1 MKGGLAPPFFHAY
14 IKRMKHLR
22 FLIASGL
29 GLAMAGPASADM
41 LTLDEISAYLQGI
54 GSAQTNF
61 TQINDDNSIS
71 TGTLMIK
78 RPGRARFEYDPPEA
92 ALVMAGGGQIA
103 IFDLKSNEPPE
114 NYPLRRTP
122 LWVILERNVNLKER
136 DMIVGH
142 SYDGEVTT
150 VTAQD
155 PKNPDRGA
163 IQMHFS
169 DNPVR
174 LSQWVI
180 QDGSGSE
187 TTVVLGD
194 LDHSVKLENKL
205 FNITRLTNQLV
216 PDRDDD

>member
-1 MKGGLAPPFFHAY
+1 
-14 IKRMKHLR
+14 MKHLS

-29 GLAMAGPASADM
+29 GLAMAGSASADK

-54 GSAQTNF
+54 GAAKTNF
-61 TQINDDNSIS
+61 TQINEDNSIS

-122 LWVILERNVNLKER
+122 LWVILERNVNLKNR
-136 DMIVGH
+136 DMVVGH

-150 VTAQD
+150 VRALD

-163 IQMHFS
+163 IEMHFA

-187 TTVVLGD
+187 TTVMLGD

-205 FNITRLTNQLV
+205 FNITRMTNIV
-216 PDRDDD
+216 APKRDDD